1 MTTVQ
6 NVMRTR
12 RCAHAQRKRTHT
24 IMHTC
29 AHAQRRSHR
38 DLRGLT
44 AIRESTIKIESYAL
58 IGKSSVNARAV
69 SRMHARAHDR
79 TRTRTHPHTCMYAN
93 SPTRTAAHT
102 QSRTAAYGTD
112 DGPAGRCNGTVFG
125 VVRYS
130 PYSLTV
136 VFGCWT
142 YGGSIARYIRYST
155 WRSLT
160 HQGTP

>member
-1 MTTVQ
+1 MATVQ

-79 TRTRTHPHTCMYAN
+79 TRTHPHTCMYAN
-93 SPTRTAAHT
+93 SPHARAYT

-112 DGPAGRCNGTVFG
+112 DGQPAV
-125 VVRYS
+125 
-130 PYSLTV
+130 
-136 VFGCWT
+136 
-142 YGGSIARYIRYST
+142 AMEQ
-155 WRSLT
+155 
-160 HQGTP
+160 HAA